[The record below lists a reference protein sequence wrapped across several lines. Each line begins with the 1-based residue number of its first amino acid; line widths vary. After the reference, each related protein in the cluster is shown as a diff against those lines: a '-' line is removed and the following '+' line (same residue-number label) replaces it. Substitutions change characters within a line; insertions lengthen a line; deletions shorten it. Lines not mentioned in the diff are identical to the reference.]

1 MGFNIQ
7 RPHEE
12 RCKTPMES
20 TSNPKGSTNT
30 MNTKALPRVSAA
42 HYIMF
47 KEIMKRR
54 KLRKE
59 DECIEEMIQ
68 ELYNSK

>member
-1 MGFNIQ
+1 L
-7 RPHEE
+7 
-12 RCKTPMES
+12 ES
-20 TSNPKGSTNT
+20 ETTRESIST

-68 ELYNSK
+68 ELYNTK

>member
-1 MGFNIQ
+1 
-7 RPHEE
+7 
-12 RCKTPMES
+12 
-20 TSNPKGSTNT
+20 

-68 ELYNSK
+68 ELYNTK

>member
-1 MGFNIQ
+1 M
-7 RPHEE
+7 
-12 RCKTPMES
+12 T
-20 TSNPKGSTNT
+20 
-30 MNTKALPRVSAA
+30 TKALPRVSAA
-42 HYIMF
+42 HYIML
-47 KEIMKRR
+47 KEIMKRK